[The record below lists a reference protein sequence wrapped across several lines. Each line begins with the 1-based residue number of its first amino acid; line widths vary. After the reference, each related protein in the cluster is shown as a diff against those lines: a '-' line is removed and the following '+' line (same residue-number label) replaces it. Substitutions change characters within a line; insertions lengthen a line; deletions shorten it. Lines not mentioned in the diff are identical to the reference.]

1 MARDAEYTFASHAM
15 PPTSRLP
22 DFSRLSVAVLG
33 DLLADH
39 WLYAQ
44 PTRLSREAPVMVL
57 RHERDALGAGG
68 AANVARNL
76 RALGARVSLFGVVGR
91 DATGRE
97 LTALLEKEMIDVE
110 HVASI
115 AGWITPTKT
124 RIVAAEARRSAHQ
137 VLRIDREPREPAP
150 AEERARCHAA
160 VQAALD
166 DFDAVLVSD
175 YGYGLVGA
183 ESALVCADYRR
194 AGRAAVLD
202 PRSGIDT
209 FRGALS
215 ALTPNVGELARF
227 TRVDPEGL
235 DDVERLRAAAQE
247 LLARLAPRWL
257 LVTRGNLG
265 MALFGEG
272 LPEGGVSVA
281 ASGDGE
287 VTDVTGAGDTAASV
301 FTLALAAR
309 CAPEHAMVLANAAS
323 GVVVMEN
330 GAAVCPVHELESA
343 LRSAP
348 VAVRLARGEFRGE
361 PRT

>member
-1 MARDAEYTFASHAM
+1 MA
-15 PPTSRLP
+15 LP

-39 WLYAQ
+39 WLFAQ

-91 DATGRE
+91 DASGRE
-97 LTALLEKEMIDVE
+97 LTALLEKEAIDVE
-110 HVASI
+110 HVASVH
-115 AGWITPTKT
+115 GWITPTKT

-150 AEERARCHAA
+150 VEDRERCHAA
-160 VQAALD
+160 LRAGLER
-166 DFDAVLVSD
+166 FDAVLVSD
-175 YGYGLVGA
+175 YGYGLVDEA
-183 ESALVCADYRR
+183 SARVCAEFRR
-194 AGRAAVLD
+194 AERIAVLD
-202 PRSGIDT
+202 PRSDIDV

-215 ALTPNVGELARF
+215 AVTPNIGELARF

-235 DDVERLRAAAQE
+235 DDVSRLRAAAHE

-272 LPEGGVSVA
+272 LPHEGVSIA

-287 VTDVTGAGDTAASV
+287 VTDVTGAGDTAAAV

-309 CAPEHAMVLANAAS
+309 CEPARAMELANAAA

-330 GAAVCPVHELESA
+330 GAAVCSPAELAHA
-343 LRSAP
+343 LGAAPTVSRANAPLTPRSNASP
-348 VAVRLARGEFRGE
+348 E